1 MNNLMKLVL
10 YFSVVLFCVACA
22 SKDKN
27 EKWQSRRANVVD
39 VKDDVKE
46 IDTEDV
52 LIGAF
57 AQPYIC
63 GNYLAVVD
71 YRSVDKFVHVF
82 DKHTFKHILS
92 LGDIGQGPTEIS
104 SVGTVVWNEKEHDL
118 YVTDHG
124 QLRILRYNLDS
135 LLNDPLYTPSVKL
148 KFGNAPFPNDYYY
161 INDTLCYG
169 SFIETT
175 SASTFNQ
182 TSGKWNMTTGKTKL
196 IDYVHPA
203 DKKKRV
209 AFAVSPQYNTLVEC
223 NRRYDLISLYNLE
236 GKLQCNVYGPNWDE
250 SGDRKEHFKDAT
262 ICDDKIFVSYIG
274 DDWAH
279 NDGARVIHVFNIAGD
294 YLKTLDVG
302 RRINRMC
309 CDEENKRIIM
319 NLDSEYQFAY
329 LDIEKY

>member
-1 MNNLMKLVL
+1 MKLVL
-10 YFSVVLFCVACA
+10 YLLVVLFCVACA

-27 EKWQSRRANVVD
+27 EKWQSRRANIVD

-52 LIGAF
+52 LIGAV
-57 AQPYIC
+57 ATPYIC
-63 GNYLAVVD
+63 GNYLAVID
-71 YRSVDKFVHVF
+71 YKSVDKLVHVF

-92 LGDIGQGPTEIS
+92 LADIGQGPTEV
-104 SVGTVVWNEKEHDL
+104 SVIGSIAWNEKEHDL
-118 YVTDHG
+118 YVTDNG
-124 QLRILRYNLDS
+124 QRRILRYNLDS
-135 LLNDPLYTPSVKL
+135 LLNNSQYAPSVKL
-148 KFGNAPFPNDYYY
+148 KFGNAAFPNDYYY
-161 INDTLCYG
+161 INDTLSYG
-169 SFIETT
+169 SFIQIT
-175 SASTFNQ
+175 SPSSFSQ
-182 TSGKWNMTTGKTKL
+182 TSGKWNMTTGETKL

-209 AFAVSPQYNTLVEC
+209 AFAVSPRHNTLVEC
-223 NRRYDLISLYNLE
+223 NRRYDLISLYNLD
-236 GKLQCNVYGPNWDE
+236 GALQCNVYGPNWDE

-274 DDWAH
+274 EDWNH

-294 YLKTLDVG
+294 YVKTLDIG

-329 LDIEKY
+329 LDVEKYFNN

>member
-1 MNNLMKLVL
+1 MRLVL
-10 YFSVVLFCVACA
+10 YLLVVLFCVACT

-27 EKWQSRRANVVD
+27 EKWQSRRSNVVD

-46 IDTEDV
+46 IDTGDV
-52 LIGAF
+52 LIGAV
-57 AQPYIC
+57 AEPYIC
-63 GNYLAVVD
+63 GNYLAVID
-71 YRSVDKFVHVF
+71 YKSVDKLVHVF
-82 DKHTFKHILS
+82 DRNTFKYMLS
-92 LGDIGQGPTEIS
+92 LGDRGQGPTEIS
-104 SVGTVVWNEKEHDL
+104 SVGTIAWNEKERDL

-124 QLRILRYNLDS
+124 QRRILRYNLDN
-135 LLNDPLYTPSVKL
+135 LLNDSQYAPTVKL
-148 KFGNAPFPNDYYY
+148 RFGNAAFPNDYYY

-169 SFIETT
+169 SFIEPT

-182 TSGKWNMTTGKTKL
+182 TCGKWNMITGEKKL

-203 DKKKRV
+203 DRKKRV

-236 GKLQCNVYGPNWDE
+236 GVLQCNVYGPNWDG
-250 SGDRKEHFKDAT
+250 SGDGNEHFQNAT
-262 ICDDKIFVSYIG
+262 ICDDKIFVSYVG
-274 DDWAH
+274 DDWTH
-279 NDGARVIHVFNIAGD
+279 NSGAKVIHIFNIAGD

-309 CDEENKRIIM
+309 CDEEHKRIIM

>member
-1 MNNLMKLVL
+1 MKLVL
-10 YFSVVLFCVACA
+10 YLWVVLFCVACT
-22 SKDKN
+22 SQDKN
-27 EKWQSRRANVVD
+27 EKWQSRRSNIVD

-52 LIGAF
+52 LIGAV

-63 GNYLAVVD
+63 GNYLAVID
-71 YRSVDKFVHVF
+71 YGSVDKLVHIF

-92 LGDIGQGPTEIS
+92 LADIGQGPTE
-104 SVGTVVWNEKEHDL
+104 VTVIGSIAWNEKEHDL
-118 YVTDHG
+118 YVTDNG
-124 QLRILRYNLDS
+124 QRKILRYNLDS
-135 LLNDPLYTPSVKL
+135 LLSDAQYVPSVKM
-148 KFGNAPFPNDYYY
+148 KFGNAAFPDDYYY
-161 INDTLCYG
+161 INDTLSYG
-169 SFIETT
+169 SFIQIT
-175 SASTFNQ
+175 SSSSFSQ
-182 TSGKWNMTTGKTKL
+182 TSGKWNMKTGETKL

-209 AFAVSPQYNTLVEC
+209 AFAVSLPYNTLVEC
-223 NRRYDLISLYNLE
+223 NRRYDLISLYNLDGE
-236 GKLQCNVYGPNWDE
+236 LQCNVYGPNWDG
-250 SGDRKEHFKDAT
+250 SGDGKEHFKNAT

-279 NDGARVIHVFNIAGD
+279 NDGAKVIHVFNIAGD

-309 CDEENKRIIM
+309 CDEEHKRIIM

-329 LDIEKY
+329 LDVEKYVCN

>member
-1 MNNLMKLVL
+1 MKLVL
-10 YFSVVLFCVACA
+10 YLWVVLFCVACA

-27 EKWQSRRANVVD
+27 EKWQSRRSNVVD

-52 LIGAF
+52 LIGAV

-63 GNYLAVVD
+63 GKYLAVVD
-71 YRSVDKFVHVF
+71 YGSVEKLVHIF

-92 LGDIGQGPTEIS
+92 LADIGQGPTE
-104 SVGTVVWNEKEHDL
+104 VTVVGSIAWNEKEHDL
-118 YVTDHG
+118 YVTDNG
-124 QLRILRYNLDS
+124 QRKILRYNLDS
-135 LLNDPLYTPSVKL
+135 LLSDSQYVPSVKL
-148 KFGNAPFPNDYYY
+148 KFGNAAFPDDYYY
-161 INDTLCYG
+161 INDTLSYG
-169 SFIETT
+169 LFIQIT
-175 SASTFNQ
+175 SSSSFNQ
-182 TSGKWNMTTGKTKL
+182 TSGKWNMTTGETKL

-209 AFAVSPQYNTLVEC
+209 AFAVSLQYNTLVEC
-223 NRRYDLISLYNLE
+223 NRRYDLISLYNLD
-236 GKLQCNVYGPNWDE
+236 GALQCNVYGPNWDE
-250 SGDRKEHFKDAT
+250 SGDRKEHFKDAA

-329 LDIEKY
+329 LDVEKY